1 MMRILLVEDDPD
13 ISDFIKKGLEEE
25 FYTIDIAEDGNTALL
40 MATSQT
46 YDLIILDIMIP
57 QMDGLDICVYLRN
70 KGIKTP
76 IIILTALSS
85 VDNKVKGLECGADDY
100 LTKPFAFSELLARIK
115 AIMRRRSDILIEL
128 TVSDLKIDIFSRR
141 VFRGEREIFLTPKEF
156 SLLEYLVR
164 NKGRV
169 VSRTQIIENVWG
181 YSYDPN
187 TNVVDV
193 HIKYL
198 REKVDKDFEKKLIH
212 TVRGVGYIIKG

>member
-1 MMRILLVEDDPD
+1 MRILLVEDDPD
-13 ISDFIKKGLEEE
+13 ISDFVKKGLEEE
-25 FYTIDIAEDGNTALL
+25 FYTVDTAADGDTALI

-57 QMDGLDICVYLRN
+57 KIDGLGLCVYLRN

-115 AIMRRRSDILIEL
+115 AVMRRRTETLMEL
-128 TVSDLKIDIFSRR
+128 TVSDLRIDILSRR
-141 VFRGEREIFLTPKEF
+141 VFRGNNEIFLTPKEF

-164 NKGRV
+164 NKGRII
-169 VSRTQIIENVWG
+169 SRTQIIENVWG
-181 YSYDPN
+181 YNYDPN

-198 REKVDKDFEKKLIH
+198 REKIDKAFEKKLIH
-212 TVRGVGYIIKG
+212 TVRGAGYIIKE

>member
-1 MMRILLVEDDPD
+1 MRILLVEDDPD

-25 FYTIDIAEDGNTALL
+25 FYTVDIAEDGNTAVL
-40 MATSQT
+40 MANSQT

-141 VFRGEREIFLTPKEF
+141 VFRGQREIFLTPKEF